1 MITIRDVKDI
11 RRSTGLTQKAFA
23 EMFGIPINTLRKWE
37 QHEAAPPPYLV
48 RLIAKSLPSP
58 ENALEKIED
67 SKGNVYYY
75 DSTKM
80 LVMDSSGNAI
90 PIHEDLEGVKRKNL
104 GLYLHDLFE
113 AYYKIQEKFDRDCRF
128 DKEENIIWI

>member
-113 AYYKIQEKFDRDCRF
+113 AYYNIQEKFDRDCRF

>member
-1 MITIRDVKDI
+1 MIIIRDVKDI

-37 QHEAAPPPYLV
+37 QHEAAPPTYLV

>member
-37 QHEAAPPPYLV
+37 QHEAAPPTYLV

-67 SKGNVYYY
+67 SKGHVYYY

-90 PIHEDLEGVKRKNL
+90 PIHEDLEGVKRNNL

>member
-37 QHEAAPPPYLV
+37 QHEAAPPTYLV

-113 AYYKIQEKFDRDCRF
+113 AYYNIQEKFDRDCRF

>member
-1 MITIRDVKDI
+1 MITIREVKDI

-37 QHEAAPPPYLV
+37 QHEAAPPTYLV

-113 AYYKIQEKFDRDCRF
+113 AYYNIQEKFDRDCRF

>member
-1 MITIRDVKDI
+1 MITIRDVKEI

-37 QHEAAPPPYLV
+37 QHEAAPPTYLV

-113 AYYKIQEKFDRDCRF
+113 AYYNIQEKFDRDCRF

>member
-37 QHEAAPPPYLV
+37 QHEAAPPTYLV

>member
-1 MITIRDVKDI
+1 MINIRDIKEI

-23 EMFGIPINTLRKWE
+23 EMFGIPLNTLRKWE
-37 QHEAAPPPYLV
+37 QHEAAPPTYLV

-113 AYYKIQEKFDRDCRF
+113 AYYNIQEKFDRDCRF

>member
-37 QHEAAPPPYLV
+37 QHEAAPPTYLV

-67 SKGNVYYY
+67 SKGHVYYY